1 VATRTKTIAKKKVAK
16 KKAAKK
22 AGEKRA
28 RKSAVAAKKRAK
40 AKSRVK
46 AQDRWTILLH
56 VIERAGRPG
65 NAQGATAGVFAEGGD
80 LSMLTAEIGKND
92 EDPPDR

>member
-1 VATRTKTIAKKKVAK
+1 MPVSRPSACNVPGSVTRAV
-16 KKAAKK
+16 
-22 AGEKRA
+22 GGSGFFQFFF
-28 RKSAVAAKKRAK
+28 SA
-40 AKSRVK
+40 SRVK